1 MGRRG
6 GTSRARRGVLCVE
19 GCSMLRYAKHVGLRG
34 FVCIV
39 LQWVEVFSSSG
50 NKKNEMV
57 HINVDKYWREGVIQ
71 QK

>member
-19 GCSMLRYAKHVGLRG
+19 GSYMLRYAKHVGLRG

-39 LQWVEVFSSSG
+39 LLWVEVFFSSG
-50 NKKNEMV
+50 NKK
-57 HINVDKYWREGVIQ
+57 
-71 QK
+71 